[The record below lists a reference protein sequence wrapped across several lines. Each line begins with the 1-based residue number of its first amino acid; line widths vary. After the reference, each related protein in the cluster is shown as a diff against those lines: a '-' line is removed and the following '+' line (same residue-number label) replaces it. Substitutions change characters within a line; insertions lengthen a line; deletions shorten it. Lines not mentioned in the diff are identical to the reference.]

1 MCSSERMIRFDGHYL
16 FFFQY
21 FQQRKG
27 KRWVVVED
35 KFEVFVG
42 ACEEVV
48 EGAEGSAGL
57 VGGLQVPGWIV
68 EKTAVE
74 DDGDAWVF
82 AASCMTQ
89 VNSAAVSKRKAGASC
104 GTGEQGPA
112 LFGEM
117 AGVGAQIG
125 GFVEVVD
132 ADAVAG
138 FMKRCGTI
146 VEKIGDEGSKGAV
159 GADFRRKGRAA
170 QLQCGMVSG
179 KKSSAVA
186 GGIKVQFW
194 DRLKGQKQGGV
205 TGLRSAG
212 ESVKIVVAQV
222 LGIVDE
228 EQTIAA
234 AKGGRVNVANPI
246 DVPA

>member
-1 MCSSERMIRFDGHYL
+1 M
-16 FFFQY
+16 
-21 FQQRKG
+21 
-27 KRWVVVED
+27 
-35 KFEVFVG
+35 FVG
-42 ACEEVV
+42 AGEEVV
-48 EGAEGSAGL
+48 EGAEGGAGL
-57 VGGLQVPGWIV
+57 VGGLQVTGGIV
-68 EKTAVE
+68 EEAAVE

-89 VNSAAVSKRKAGASC
+89 VNSAAVGERNTGAC
-104 GTGEQGPA
+104 GRTGKQGPA
-112 LFGEM
+112 LLGEM

-125 GFVEVVD
+125 GFVEIVD

-146 VEKIGDEGSKGAV
+146 VEKIGDEGSKDAV
-159 GADFRRKGRAA
+159 GADFRRKGCAA
-170 QLQCGMVSG
+170 QVQSRVTGSEKGV
-179 KKSSAVA
+179 AVA

-194 DRLKGQKQGGV
+194 DRLKGQKQGGM

-212 ESVKIVVAQV
+212 EGAKIAVVQV

-234 AKGGRVNVANPI
+234 AKGGRVNVAKPI

>member
-1 MCSSERMIRFDGHYL
+1 M
-16 FFFQY
+16 
-21 FQQRKG
+21 
-27 KRWVVVED
+27 
-35 KFEVFVG
+35 FVG

-48 EGAEGSAGL
+48 EGAEGGAGL
-57 VGGLQVPGWIV
+57 VGGLQVTGGIV
-68 EKTAVE
+68 EEAAVE
-74 DDGDAWVF
+74 DDGDTWVF

-89 VNSAAVSKRKAGASC
+89 VDGAAVGERKAGACC
-104 GTGEQGPA
+104 GAGEQGPA

-117 AGVGAQIG
+117 AGVGTQVG

-132 ADAVAG
+132 ADAVAS
-138 FMKRCGTI
+138 FMKRGGTI

-170 QLQCGMVSG
+170 QLQRGMVSG

-194 DRLKGQKQGGV
+194 DRLKGQKQGGM

-212 ESVKIVVAQV
+212 EGVKIAVTQV

-228 EQTIAA
+228 KQTVAA
-234 AKGGRVNVANPI
+234 AKGGRVNVAKPI

>member
-1 MCSSERMIRFDGHYL
+1 M
-16 FFFQY
+16 
-21 FQQRKG
+21 
-27 KRWVVVED
+27 
-35 KFEVFVG
+35 FVG

-48 EGAEGSAGL
+48 EGAEGGAGL

-89 VNSAAVSKRKAGASC
+89 VDGAAVGERKAGACC
-104 GTGEQGPA
+104 GAGEQGPA

-117 AGVGAQIG
+117 AGVSTQVG

-138 FMKRCGTI
+138 FMKRRGTI

-159 GADFRRKGRAA
+159 LGSLQRPEAGWCDWLAQRWRGRQDHCGAGAGHRR
-170 QLQCGMVSG
+170 
-179 KKSSAVA
+179 
-186 GGIKVQFW
+186 
-194 DRLKGQKQGGV
+194 
-205 TGLRSAG
+205 
-212 ESVKIVVAQV
+212 
-222 LGIVDE
+222 
-228 EQTIAA
+228 
-234 AKGGRVNVANPI
+234 
-246 DVPA
+246 